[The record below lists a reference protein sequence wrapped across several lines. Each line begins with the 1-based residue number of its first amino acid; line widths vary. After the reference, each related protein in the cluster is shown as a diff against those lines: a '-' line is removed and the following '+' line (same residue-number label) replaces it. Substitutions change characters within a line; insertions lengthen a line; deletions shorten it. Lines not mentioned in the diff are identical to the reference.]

1 MSGNDRRRGLTDK
14 TRDAVGVSAEDAE
27 LFRRVLHDVV
37 PMPGRRGRPE
47 PAPSHNPG
55 PATVNHAPAGHPAF
69 KARPSAAPQHRAPT
83 AKPQMPPLRT
93 GVAIGLDHRS
103 AERLRRG
110 RMSVDARLDLH
121 GHSQVEAHDA
131 VIRFVADHAAVGHR
145 CILIVTGKGARGG
158 GVLRQRV
165 PEWLAQPP
173 CRGDIV
179 ATATARPN
187 HGGDGALYVLL
198 RRHRGSR

>member
-1 MSGNDRRRGLTDK
+1 MSGNDRRRGVTDK

-37 PMPGRRGRPE
+37 PLPGRYRPE
-47 PAPSHNPG
+47 PTSSHNLGDNLAKAPG
-55 PATVNHAPAGHPAF
+55 SHPAF
-69 KARPSAAPQHRAPT
+69 KARPNAAPTHPSRPPA
-83 AKPQMPPLRT
+83 AKPKMPPLRT
-93 GVAIGLDHRS
+93 GGAVGLDHRS

-131 VIRFVADHAAVGHR
+131 VIRFVADHTAIGHR
-145 CILIVTGKGARGG
+145 CVLIVTGKGARGG

-173 CRGDIV
+173 CRAHIV

-198 RRHRGSR
+198 RRRRGPQ